1 VPYTSGSGA
10 DGNCPIA
17 CTGSGEPTKYKCDDA
32 NKNFLSME
40 DDIKN
45 AVM

>member
-1 VPYTSGSGA
+1 LPYTSG
-10 DGNCPIA
+10 DGTDGTCPVA
-17 CTGSGEPTKYKCDDA
+17 CTGSGEPTKYKCD
-32 NKNFLSME
+32 KSNFLSME